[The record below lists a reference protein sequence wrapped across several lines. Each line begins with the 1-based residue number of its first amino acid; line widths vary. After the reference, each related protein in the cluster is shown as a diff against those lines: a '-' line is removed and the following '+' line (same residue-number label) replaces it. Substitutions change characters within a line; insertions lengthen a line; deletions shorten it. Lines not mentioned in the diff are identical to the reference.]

1 MQTTATLPL
10 ESWLGEGELALALP
24 VQRSLMENSFGR
36 ASLPVRGALVSLVL
50 VSALGVALSGCSAPG
65 PAEAV
70 SPTSRPTP
78 AASSTGSHS
87 AGPGESSTPTPA
99 GFDRTAVY
107 AACDA
112 AVPADLWGAEDPLP
126 PGPIASDSFGS
137 AATDPYTADHT
148 NGDPN
153 AMYVNV
159 QYFADGQFRFSALCV
174 ASGDVRAPQVEFI
187 RTLD

>member
-1 MQTTATLPL
+1 MRYSAD
-10 ESWLGEGELALALP
+10 
-24 VQRSLMENSFGR
+24 R
-36 ASLPVRGALVSLVL
+36 ASRPVRGVLASLLLVT
-50 VSALGVALSGCSAPG
+50 ALGASLSGCSAPG
-65 PAEAV
+65 SAGAA
-70 SPTSRPTP
+70 SPTGRQT
-78 AASSTGSHS
+78 AASSPTDSPAGAS
-87 AGPGESSTPTPA
+87 ATPTATPT
-99 GFDRTAVY
+99 GFDRAAVY

-112 AVPADLWGAEDPLP
+112 AVPADVWGTGSPLP

-137 AATDPYTADHT
+137 AAADPYTAEHT

-174 ASGDVRAPQVEFI
+174 ASGDATAPHVEFI